1 MKFTYNPR
9 VIRHLGTE
17 LITNDEVAVTEL
29 VKNSYDAGAKN
40 VRLHLMTQIS
50 LLNTKQLLVPVSDA
64 VLQIPQIADADRLMI
79 LEDNGSGMTKDVLRD
94 AFFEV
99 ASDFKKELKNGRS
112 EGDNIILGDKGIGRL
127 SAQRLSGILIVETTS
142 LTDRS
147 VAVVTIDWEK
157 FINDDNAD
165 APEIYLDKNAEL
177 SYTRLWFI
185 GTDEHPLRFGHFV
198 ERKRAFQ
205 MDIFENITGKGEEY
219 VEVREELQTA
229 LSFLF
234 SPFDEQKKVLDIE
247 VFVDHEKAILNFNY
261 QTIRL
266 AETIH
271 SFSTT
276 PVLDENKN
284 VKDITI
290 KLSMEVR
297 PWFIERMHMRELG
310 KVLYQD
316 YRLSPSGY
324 AELLEKY
331 QDKFTTSLS
340 EEILLS
346 DLIQKWRLDEN
357 FNAFFRKLTPAEGK
371 IYSFKRETQLMRIAV
386 NSAVANG
393 YLEKK
398 SNFNS
403 HIKSF
408 LDANN
413 GVKLY
418 RNRFRVGTIGSKGND
433 WLNLQQK
440 VTSGQQF
447 YRFEPGNIVGY
458 INVNDPFQRY
468 IYETSS
474 REHLTNNLFVESL
487 QSVLDYILEAF
498 APRFNK
504 RAADITKDILDQEK
518 LIPQNDTD
526 DIKSEVKKSED
537 LLKAANANIKAI
549 QQAFKVINENIGLE
563 SNEEIEAIKNVLK
576 GLQEVS
582 NNFEQNIGDAQQSF
596 QSANKLLQIAEAEQR
611 RIEVEAYN
619 NYKLMANGLVTEVIT
634 HELHSLLS
642 NNSSNNAMQE
652 HFTALKDYLFELKSY
667 TLNKNH
673 LEPVK
678 ERFDAMFSKMSD
690 LNRFY
695 AFLEKTFLYKGNSHD
710 FEKVSVHEYLD
721 ELRTRF
727 DFRLKKNKI
736 ELRYDSVDQVWVVP
750 KGSLTHVFYN
760 LIDNA
765 IAWIQ
770 ERNRRA
776 GYDRTFESSEEDYII
791 IEGKDPNTIHLYDS
805 GTGVLDRYQ
814 HTLFN
819 SLESGKENGRGM
831 GLYIV
836 KNFLRSFGAD
846 IELLPDKNSYNN
858 RYIFEIRVKSNDKDS
873 E

>member
-29 VKNSYDAGAKN
+29 VKNSFDAGAKN
-40 VRLHLMTQIS
+40 VRIHLMTQASI
-50 LLNTKQLLVPVSDA
+50 LKTNQLLIPVSNI
-64 VLQIPQIADADRLMI
+64 VLQIPQIANAERLMI
-79 LEDNGSGMTKDVLRD
+79 LEDNGSGMTKNILRD

-99 ASDFKKELKNGRS
+99 ASDFKKELKKDRS
-112 EGDNIILGDKGIGRL
+112 ENESIILGDKGIGRL

-142 LTDRS
+142 LKDGS
-147 VAVVTIDWEK
+147 VAVVIIDWEE
-157 FINDDNAD
+157 FINNSNAD
-165 APEIYLDKNAEL
+165 SPEIYVDKKDEL

-185 GTDEHPLRFGHFV
+185 GTEKHPLRFENFV
-198 ERKRAFQ
+198 ERKIAFQ

-219 VEVREELQTA
+219 IEVREELQTA

-234 SPFDEQKKVLDIE
+234 SPFDEQKNVLDIE
-247 VFVDHEKAILNFNY
+247 IFLDNQKAVLNFSY

-271 SFSTT
+271 SFYTT
-276 PVLDENKN
+276 PVLDEDKN
-284 VKDITI
+284 VKDILI
-290 KLSMEVR
+290 KLNMVVR
-297 PWFIERMHMRELG
+297 PWFIERIHMRELG

-316 YRLSPSGY
+316 YRLGQTGY
-324 AELLEKY
+324 AELVEKY
-331 QDKFTTSLS
+331 QDKFTTSLT

-346 DLIQKWRLDEN
+346 ELIQRWQLDEN
-357 FNAFFRKLTPAEGK
+357 FNLFFRKLTPVEGK
-371 IYSFKRETQLMRIAV
+371 IYSFKREGQLMRMAV

-398 SNFNS
+398 SNVTSN
-403 HIKSF
+403 IKSF
-408 LDANN
+408 LEANN

-418 RNRFRVGTIGSKGND
+418 RNKFRVGTIGSKGND

-474 REHLTNNLFVESL
+474 REHLTNNLFVEAL
-487 QSVLDYILEAF
+487 QSIIDYILEAF

-504 RAADITKDILDQEK
+504 RATDITKDILDQEN

-537 LLKAANANIKAI
+537 LLKAANENIKTI
-549 QQAFKVINENIGLE
+549 KNAFKVINENIALE
-563 SNEEIEAIKNVLK
+563 TNDEIEAIKNVLK
-576 GLQEVS
+576 GLQLVS

-642 NNSSNNAMQE
+642 NNSSNNAMQQ
-652 HFTALKDYLFELKSY
+652 HFSALKDYLFEV
-667 TLNKNH
+667 KNYKLSKTH

-690 LNRFY
+690 LDRFY

-710 FEKVSVHEYLD
+710 FEKVSVQEYLD
-721 ELRTRF
+721 ELRVRF

-736 ELRYDSVDQVWVVP
+736 KLIYDKVDQVWVVP

-760 LIDNA
+760 LIDNS
-765 IAWIQ
+765 ITWIQ
-770 ERNRRA
+770 ERHRRA
-776 GYDRTFESSEEDYII
+776 KYDRTFESTEDDYII
-791 IEGKDPNTIHLYDS
+791 IEGKDSNTIHLYDS

-836 KNFLRSFGAD
+836 KNFLKSFGAD
-846 IELLPDKNSYNN
+846 IELLDDKNKYNN
-858 RYIFEIRVKSNDKDS
+858 RYIFEIRVKSND
-873 E
+873 